1 MNSEEKKT
9 EKKVTKETV
18 KRGKTVGKNIS
29 AAKPKA
35 QVQYEKATKEEVLLP
50 EGYVKLD
57 DSHLNSLSKIQ
68 KKGVEVT
75 QLSTKIGQLTLEL
88 EMLKSQALSVNVKN
102 QSEFN
107 DWLQE
112 VAEEYGNFELTEYQG
127 YIKLKQ

>member
-29 AAKPKA
+29 AGKPKA
-35 QVQYEKATKEEVLLP
+35 QVQYEKAAKEEVVLP
-50 EGYVKLD
+50 EGYIKLGD
-57 DSHLNSLSKIQ
+57 FYLNSLSKIQ
-68 KKGVEVT
+68 KKGAEVT
-75 QLSTKIGQLTLEL
+75 QLSTKIGHLTLEL
-88 EMLKSQALSVNVKN
+88 EMLKSQALSVNMKH

-112 VAEEYGNFELTEYQG
+112 VAEEYGNFELTEHQG
-127 YIKLKQ
+127 YIKLKK

>member
-9 EKKVTKETV
+9 EKAVV
-18 KRGKTVGKNIS
+18 KQPAKGGRTVGKNIS

-35 QVQYEKATKEEVLLP
+35 QVQYEKATKEEVVVP
-50 EGYVKLD
+50 EDYTKLD
-57 DSHLNSLSKIQ
+57 DSYLNSLSKIQ
-68 KKGVEVT
+68 KKGAEVS

-88 EMLKSQALSVNVKN
+88 EMLKSQALSVNMKH
-102 QSEFN
+102 QGEFN

-112 VAEEYGNFELTEYQG
+112 VAEEYGTFELTEHQG